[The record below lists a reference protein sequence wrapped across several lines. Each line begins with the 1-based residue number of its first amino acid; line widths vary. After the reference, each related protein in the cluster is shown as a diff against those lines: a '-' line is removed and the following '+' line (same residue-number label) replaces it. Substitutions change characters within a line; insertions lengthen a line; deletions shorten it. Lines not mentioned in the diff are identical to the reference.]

1 MKRHQELQNLSREHH
16 NALQLV
22 LKAKRAATSGDL
34 ALIEA
39 TATAC
44 LTAFHAELDPHFVV
58 EETTLL
64 PLLLAAG
71 EDALVAQVERDHRE
85 LRGLCV
91 QLQQPDVT
99 KLDDFTERLTSHVRF
114 KERALC
120 GS

>member
-58 EETTLL
+58 EETTFHTSDQPGLATI
-64 PLLLAAG
+64 PPTSDLLLG
-71 EDALVAQVERDHRE
+71 TWIYSNIR
-85 LRGLCV
+85 
-91 QLQQPDVT
+91 
-99 KLDDFTERLTSHVRF
+99 
-114 KERALC
+114 
-120 GS
+120 